1 MDDAVGDMGQ
11 TIAVRLDDAPAGV
24 TETRVES
31 EEAHEDIACDAGR
44 RSGAQTR
51 HDVVG
56 DLEIGE
62 DVLHVVTV
70 LEGLEQL
77 EERLGDVALDADRGL
92 RPPGQARRFRWP
104 EALFERVA
112 YAVQV
117 VGCTGH
123 DMPGSPAL
131 DIVGARIERRLEHRL
146 GIRSPGTIDDLA
158 TAIEKEADAVRL
170 AEIATGLGERGAYI
184 AGGPVAVVGQ
194 RLDDDGNPTR
204 SIALLAHLF
213 LCVAVAAARAAL

>member
-51 HDVVG
+51 HDVV
-56 DLEIGE
+56 
-62 DVLHVVTV
+62 
-70 LEGLEQL
+70 EGLEQL

-92 RPPGQARRFRWP
+92 RPPGQARRFRWT

-112 YAVQV
+112 YAIQV

-123 DMPGSPAL
+123 DMPASPAL

-170 AEIATGLGERGAYI
+170 AEIATGLGERGA
-184 AGGPVAVVGQ
+184 
-194 RLDDDGNPTR
+194 
-204 SIALLAHLF
+204 
-213 LCVAVAAARAAL
+213 